1 MVFIY
6 IFITVLPHI
15 NPFAFDGEANSGES
29 VQLTCHVSKG
39 DLPLKL
45 KWFFKGKPIFS
56 NYGIVTSKIGDRSS
70 FLTVSSVAAEN
81 SGVYTCLASNAAG
94 TYNYSTELLV
104 NGIIFLNIFL
114 FLFLSLSNSP
124 TTNYAI

>member
-1 MVFIY
+1 M
-6 IFITVLPHI
+6 TVLPYI

-45 KWFFKGKPIFS
+45 KWIFKEKPIFS
-56 NYGIVTSKIGDRSS
+56 NYGIVTTKIGDRSS

-81 SGVYTCLASNAAG
+81 SGVYTCLASNSAG

-104 NGIIFLNIFL
+104 NGSFFLNKI
-114 FLFLSLSNSP
+114 
-124 TTNYAI
+124 